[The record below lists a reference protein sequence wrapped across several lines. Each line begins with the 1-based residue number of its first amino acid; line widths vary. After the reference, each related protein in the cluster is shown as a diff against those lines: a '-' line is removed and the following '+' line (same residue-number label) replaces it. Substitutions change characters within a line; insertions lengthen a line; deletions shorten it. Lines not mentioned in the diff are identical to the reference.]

1 MNPKNFSINDFMP
14 IAVLGSGS
22 FGLVYLVE
30 SRVSKRKYAMKV
42 LDKKKIVMEN
52 IVRYCFTKICIF
64 KYLFIDILRQKEI
77 FYQG

>member
-22 FGLVYLVE
+22 FGDVYLVE

-52 IVRYCFTKICIF
+52 IVRYT
-64 KYLFIDILRQKEI
+64 
-77 FYQG
+77 